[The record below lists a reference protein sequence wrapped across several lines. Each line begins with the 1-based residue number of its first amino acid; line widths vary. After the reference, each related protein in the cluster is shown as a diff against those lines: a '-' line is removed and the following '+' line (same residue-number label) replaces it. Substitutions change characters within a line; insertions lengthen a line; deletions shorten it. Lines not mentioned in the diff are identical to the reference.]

1 MPVKKLPNVGDVIK
15 SKKFAFG
22 YYDEQRTTI
31 TVDGSTKKHPVTSYM
46 DEKKRLAIAAKSGQ
60 IPPAKITV
68 ELGAYERSRAYA
80 MFVVEEAGMQGGGSS
95 GHGDGDYP
103 DGWHVKAR
111 RLTEMG
117 DYDPNG
123 ELICFYMSG
132 CFDCVIAL
140 KDVRIVG
147 RMRQIFIWDE

>member
-1 MPVKKLPNVGDVIK
+1 MPVKNLPNVGDVIK

-31 TVDGSTKKHPVTSYM
+31 TVDGLTKKHPVTSYM

-60 IPPAKITV
+60 IPPAKITR
-68 ELGAYERSRAYA
+68 ELGAYDPGRAKA
-80 MFVVEEAGMQGGGSS
+80 MFVVEEARLQGGSRS
-95 GHGDGDYP
+95 GHDDYP

-111 RLTEMG
+111 RLAEMG
-117 DYDPNG
+117 NYSDPNG
-123 ELICFYMSG
+123 ELICFYMNG
-132 CFDCVIAL
+132 CFNCLIAL

-147 RMRQIFIWDE
+147 RMRRTFVWGE